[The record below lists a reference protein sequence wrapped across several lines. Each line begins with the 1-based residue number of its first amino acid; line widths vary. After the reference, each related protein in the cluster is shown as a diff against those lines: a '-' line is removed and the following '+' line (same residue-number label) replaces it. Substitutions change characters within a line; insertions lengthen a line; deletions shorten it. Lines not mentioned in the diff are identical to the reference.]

1 MTICEW
7 CNNYVTLIM
16 QITYAETDF
25 SPVTYKNVCLSC
37 VLDNKGKDFLTAKKK
52 EEEEYY
58 YKQEKQAEE
67 EIRKREW
74 NKLSEEEK
82 RELVPDQNERDW
94 LDT

>member
-1 MTICEW
+1 
-7 CNNYVTLIM
+7 M

-58 YKQEKQAEE
+58 YKQEKQGEE
-67 EIRKREW
+67 ETLFYWYARKYYE
-74 NKLSEEEK
+74 NSLSHF
-82 RELVPDQNERDW
+82 RDS
-94 LDT
+94 